1 MRSAVT
7 ASEEVVPASGS
18 EGWEGAS
25 LLENQEKNVI
35 GGEISWW
42 RNSKQKRLGSR
53 SGGLRR
59 GPAGRGEQ
67 REFRMGVSWRV
78 RRLPRHAGSL
88 GSAGDLDFYL
98 KSDGESLRGTKQGKD
113 TIYFML

>member
-1 MRSAVT
+1 MT

-35 GGEISWW
+35 GREISWW
-42 RNSKQKRLGSR
+42 RNGKQKRLGSR

-78 RRLPRHAGSL
+78 RRLPRHTGSL

>member
-7 ASEEVVPASGS
+7 ASEEVVPDSGS

-35 GGEISWW
+35 GREISWW
-42 RNSKQKRLGSR
+42 RNGKQKRLGSR

-67 REFRMGVSWRV
+67 RESRY
-78 RRLPRHAGSL
+78 GSQL
-88 GSAGDLDFYL
+88 EG
-98 KSDGESLRGTKQGKD
+98 
-113 TIYFML
+113 